1 MAETNLDE
9 LKERIDTHVADL
21 QRAQKQLQKPST
33 LSFVDRRDLTTR
45 AGKALTELREHR
57 AALDGKSDGDEGL
70 TELLTEV
77 EAALERSDKV
87 LNKSGAGQ
95 GKGPQRTAGGST
107 RGAGGATTRAAGAS
121 QTRPPDRRGGE

>member
-1 MAETNLDE
+1 MPEANLEE
-9 LKERIDTHVADL
+9 LKERIDHHLEDL

-45 AGKALTELREHR
+45 AGKAVTELQERR

-70 TELLTEV
+70 TELLAEI
-77 EAALERSDKV
+77 EAALDRSDKV
-87 LNKSGAGQ
+87 LSKSGTGQ
-95 GKGPQRTAGGST
+95 GKGLQRTAGASNRG
-107 RGAGGATTRAAGAS
+107 GAGHSTRAAGSS